1 MSHSISDRS
10 LALAGLF
17 QCVKLVRASA
27 TGAPVNDE
35 SLQTCLHSLFV
46 FDSDTLE
53 DIYTGRENL
62 QLGLKTLAEQLS
74 GKTERD
80 IEITRMVIS
89 LMHLSA
95 KLQKNSLMKQQLH
108 DELLSIQAKLEQ
120 FELGSSVIN
129 AQLAEVYSHT
139 ISTLSPRIMVKGEAN
154 LLQQADHIN
163 RIRALLLAGIRSA
176 MLWHQ
181 LGGSRLQILFGRK
194 KLLQEI
200 EHLGH
205 KH

>member
-1 MSHSISDRS
+1 MSHSPSERT

-27 TGAPVNDE
+27 TGHSMDDAA
-35 SLQTCLHSLFV
+35 LQTCLHSLFV

-53 DIYTGRENL
+53 DIYAGTENL
-62 QLGLKTLAEQLS
+62 QVGLQCLAEQLS
-74 GKTERD
+74 GKAERD

-89 LMHLSA
+89 LMHLSV
-95 KLQKNSLMKQQLH
+95 KFQKNSRMKQQLH
-108 DELLSIQAKLEQ
+108 DELQGIQAKLQQ
-120 FELGSSVIN
+120 FELSSTVIS

-154 LLQQADHIN
+154 LLQQANRIN
-163 RIRALLLAGIRSA
+163 QIRALLLAGIRSA

-194 KLLQEI
+194 KLLHEI
-200 EHLGH
+200 EHLSR
-205 KH
+205 KY